1 MQCYK
6 AYHKSGSIKFNICSA
21 TTTIIRIKTTNLLC
35 ILDKMILSVFLSGS
49 SANLSEGKGM
59 KIVERSARELW
70 CLVCLLINTASAGRV
85 NKRKQIEDVDM
96 RIPYFQ
102 LKLKTMM
109 VTNPANLNKITNF
122 YNFSLIQLYKIKT
135 NYE

>member
-1 MQCYK
+1 MKWMTSCQFK
-6 AYHKSGSIKFNICSA
+6 ICTV
-21 TTTIIRIKTTNLLC
+21 TTTRMRTNTTNLLC
-35 ILDKMILSVFLSGS
+35 ILDKMILSVFLFWLST
-49 SANLSEGKGM
+49 NLNEGKGI
-59 KIVERSARELW
+59 KIVEWSAREVW
-70 CLVCLLINTASAGRV
+70 RLVCLLYNKASAGRV